1 MKRDN
6 IIIGSRGSKLA
17 IIYAEKVKSEISK
30 FYSGK
35 IEIRKIITSGDQ
47 NQNERLSSMG
57 GKGMF
62 STDIEKELLENKIDI
77 AVHALK
83 DMPSAD
89 TNGLTTNCFL
99 KRNSPNEILISKNL
113 KFNDLK
119 QGSVIGTSSFRREY
133 QLRNVRA
140 DLVYK
145 LIRGNVDTRIK
156 KLENNNEYDAIILS
170 KAGIDSLNLQNKIT
184 DEFDVA
190 KLVPCAGQGII
201 AIQCNENNQDILRL
215 IEKINDKQTRII
227 ANTER
232 EVLKILEGDCDT
244 AIGVFAIIK
253 NNKIEL
259 TAELFSV
266 DGKSR
271 FFIKEDDDIENHM
284 ILAKKIAGDLKI
296 KSKGSYK
303 G

>member
-35 IEIRKIITSGDQ
+35 IKIRKIITSGDQ

-89 TNGLTTNCFL
+89 TIGLTTNCFL

-113 KFNDLK
+113 KFNELK

-156 KLENNNEYDAIILS
+156 KLENDEYDAIILS

-184 DEFDVA
+184 DEFDVS

-244 AIGVFAIIK
+244 AIGVFATIK